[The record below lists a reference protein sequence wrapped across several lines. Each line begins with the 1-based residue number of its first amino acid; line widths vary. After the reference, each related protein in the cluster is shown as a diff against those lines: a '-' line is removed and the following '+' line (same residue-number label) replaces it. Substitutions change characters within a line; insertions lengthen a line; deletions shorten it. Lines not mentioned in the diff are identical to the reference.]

1 MVWVVY
7 DDEIVIYE
15 GRGVVGKN
23 EEKVGTRNSYD
34 GVPGKGV
41 ICIKSKK
48 SGLVSRGFYYGNL
61 HVKLVI
67 GIGTIFSSLAPI
79 APLATIFKSVRQ
91 VYRNSRRGCWVIR
104 CYVVI

>member
-1 MVWVVY
+1 M
-7 DDEIVIYE
+7 
-15 GRGVVGKN
+15 GKN
-23 EEKVGTRNSYD
+23 EETVGTKNSYD
-34 GVPGKGV
+34 GIPGKGV
-41 ICIKSKK
+41 IYLKSKK
-48 SGLVSRGFYYGNL
+48 NGLVSRGFYYGNL